1 MFGFYS
7 NKEKIHLQMN
17 LIKYTFSL
25 SMLLLFVSSCTVRQT
40 TVREINV
47 SESTV
52 YQKTMIAELTI
63 DVTKKIKGTATV
75 SNGNINNAK
84 ELAKWNAI
92 QESGADA
99 IADPIFSVT
108 KNGPTVVAEVVGFYG
123 KYKSINIASKQDM
136 MTYLEVMLSSGTGIL
151 SVSFNQFK
159 AFYDSKNE
167 AYNIPVEEQ
176 MSEDEL
182 RNLYNS
188 YYDQAKSMKKTG
200 KESTTTEK
208 GGKQIGRKVLKTVG
222 IITLVSIIFSAILA

>member
-1 MFGFYS
+1 M
-7 NKEKIHLQMN
+7 IH
-17 LIKYTFSL
+17 IKYTFSL
-25 SMLLLFVSSCTVRQT
+25 SLLLLFVASCSVRQT

-47 SESTV
+47 SETTV
-52 YQKTMIAELTI
+52 YQKTMIAELTV

-75 SNGNINNAK
+75 SNGNIDNAK

-200 KESTTTEK
+200 KESTTTKK
-208 GGKQIGRKVLKTVG
+208 GGKKIGRKVLIISGSIYVTAVIIDRINTARLNRRYG
-222 IITLVSIIFSAILA
+222 II